1 MFAHSERIEAD
12 AKLFVDA
19 GATAAGDEER
29 RDRIKAVE
37 DSFATFRAGGK
48 VEGFPRLTE
57 YIDERVA
64 RRAAEWLG
72 ILGKFGTR
80 NQTAEDGSPSPHAN
94 SNRPTI
100 RITAGDIERIV
111 DEAEDAL
118 ISAERGVYQ
127 RDATIVS
134 VCEAKFVTA
143 NTGEVVGQRVFDHA
157 ESALA
162 EDLCAAANFEKFDG
176 RTKAYVRCDPPSKI
190 VKTLCE
196 RKGHLRLLALNGITH
211 APISARWLD
220 RDRCASSLSAAISS
234 VSCSRNSW

>member
-134 VCEAKFVTA
+134 VCEANSSRPIPERLWASAYLTTPRVPWPKIFA
-143 NTGEVVGQRVFDHA
+143 PLLILRSSTGARK
-157 ESALA
+157 LM
-162 EDLCAAANFEKFDG
+162 
-176 RTKAYVRCDPPSKI
+176 CDAIRP
-190 VKTLCE
+190 
-196 RKGHLRLLALNGITH
+196 
-211 APISARWLD
+211 AR
-220 RDRCASSLSAAISS
+220 S
-234 VSCSRNSW
+234 